1 MGAMLL
7 EVHSKDVSEKIIEQ
21 ELEDTIWI
29 GISDY
34 EQTRY
39 SWRAAST
46 PDTEISY
53 KNFLGKVLLQK
64 KVSKLEQKLYLIKS
78 CSTWFKF

>member
-53 KNFLGKVLLQK
+53 KNFLNMFSYKTAI
-64 KVSKLEQKLYLIKS
+64 KLPIFDKNP
-78 CSTWFKF
+78 